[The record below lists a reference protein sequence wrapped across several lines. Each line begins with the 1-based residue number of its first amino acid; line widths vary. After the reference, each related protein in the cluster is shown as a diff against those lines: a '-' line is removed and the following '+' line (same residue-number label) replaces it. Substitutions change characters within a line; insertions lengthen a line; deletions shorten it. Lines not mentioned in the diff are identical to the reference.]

1 MMKSRPSLFSFND
14 IEKIHKLNRSISA
27 EVRSRLADNRPI
39 VERMDK
45 TDEESD
51 VIMYQ
56 QLVRGLERYLRLFKP
71 ETRETVRMYV
81 LDEIPME
88 KAVDTV
94 SKRYRCDA
102 EDLQKRVNNAL
113 RMMKHNR

>member
-1 MMKSRPSLFSFND
+1 MFHIKIETVQKRAVSWQWMEMISFFYC
-14 IEKIHKLNRSISA
+14 
-27 EVRSRLADNRPI
+27 
-39 VERMDK
+39 K

-113 RMMKHNR
+113 RMMKHNK